1 MPLMRWDQSLDVGV
15 EAMNDEHKHIVD
27 LMNRIRDES
36 EAGLIGEPMIELT
49 EDLER
54 TTLEHFNDE
63 EAYMASIDYDGLSS
77 YRLAHE
83 ELARKLSYFCDET
96 EENNGRISHAFLMF
110 MMLWLQGHMKGVD
123 MKYGG
128 AAVPQNPGVRR
139 AG

>member
-1 MPLMRWDQSLDVGV
+1 MPLMRWDESLDVGV

-36 EAGLIGEPMIELT
+36 EAGLAGGRMIELT

-54 TTLEHFNDE
+54 ATLEHFIDE

-77 YRLAHE
+77 HRLAHE
-83 ELARKLSYFCDET
+83 ELSRKLSYFCDET

-123 MKYGG
+123 MKYSG
-128 AAVPQNPGVRR
+128 APGAVSAPVRK